1 MRAACRAYM
10 QPHCTFTCKPLT
22 LCFHLCKLLSLC
34 FHLCKLLSLCFHLCK
49 LLALCFHLCKP
60 LTLCFHLC
68 KPLSLCFHLCKPLTL
83 CFHLWNIVL
92 SSATNVHFITSQDR
106 ALVSKSLSHHAGD
119 ADAGARAGICN
130 GVRDGSERDRITS
143 CHHHLQHTTATLRQR
158 RDCEFTRRHHPV
170 DRRLLLAARCFV
182 WCWWLPRPS
191 PSRLRGWTSS
201 EMRVPI

>member
-1 MRAACRAYM
+1 V
-10 QPHCTFTCKPLT
+10 
-22 LCFHLCKLLSLC
+22 LSLVQATVIV
-34 FHLCKLLSLCFHLCK
+34 LSLVQ
-49 LLALCFHLCKP
+49 A
-60 LTLCFHLC
+60 TVIV
-68 KPLSLCFHLCKPLTL
+68 LSLVQATVIVLSFVQATVIVLSLVQATVIVL
-83 CFHLWNIVL
+83 SLVQATDIVL
-92 SSATNVHFITSQDR
+92 SSATNVHSITTQDR
-106 ALVSKSLSHHAGD
+106 ALATKSLSHHAGD

-158 RDCEFTRRHHPV
+158 RDCKFTRRHHPV

-182 WCWWLPRPS
+182 WCWWLPGPS